1 MLNQLV
7 QVLRRK
13 TPSQSAVR
21 FVLDTCRACSVNY
34 CTTNNFP
41 TTCPGANYT
50 KEGEEIQLKPDSKY
64 PDWLWTLGEP
74 KRDFKD
80 MSPEVDGK
88 AYFKRERKMKIR
100 EQNMIRKQRRF

>member
-1 MLNQLV
+1 MLTLWV
-7 QVLRRK
+7 QALSRQPRILLNTCKVCCANY
-13 TPSQSAVR
+13 SA
-21 FVLDTCRACSVNY
+21 D
-34 CTTNNFP
+34 FP

-50 KEGEEIQLKPDSKY
+50 KEGEEIQLKSDSEY
-64 PDWLWTLGEP
+64 PDWLWTLSGP
-74 KRDFKD
+74 KREFKD